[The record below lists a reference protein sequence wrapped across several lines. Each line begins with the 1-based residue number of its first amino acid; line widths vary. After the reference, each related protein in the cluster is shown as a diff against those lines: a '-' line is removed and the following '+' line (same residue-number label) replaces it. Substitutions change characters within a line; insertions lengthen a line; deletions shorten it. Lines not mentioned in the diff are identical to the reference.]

1 MQPPSN
7 QRPADGLLVGG
18 AGGCAAALLRL
29 FAPLETRLLERLRPA
44 RAAPPHLASRA
55 AAPGTF
61 ERWRG
66 SGRGERVAGAPRAG
80 GHAEETGSRRCSAL
94 AAPAPGKR

>member
-7 QRPADGLLVGG
+7 QRPADGLLVVG
-18 AGGCAAALLRL
+18 AVGCAAALLRL

-66 SGRGERVAGAPRAG
+66 SGRGERGAGAPRRAASG
-80 GHAEETGSRRCSAL
+80 EETGSRRCSAL
-94 AAPAPGKR
+94 AAPAPSKR